1 MKCSSD
7 GHSSGAC
14 VGKFTLTEDRGGD
27 SGGLTH
33 LGNPLA
39 TLNDLKDDIPP
50 PDDDDSDGDLRQS
63 HRASGARVGDTQ
75 RHRTKR
81 EVMAEV
87 MAVSKAAR
95 AQKRMQ
101 NEDDENLLEDVD
113 SRFAGIVE
121 VRSSPVPCSL
131 VLLRV
136 PARLQ
141 VTLFG
146 RAA

>member
-14 VGKFTLTEDRGGD
+14 VGKFTLTEVQGGD

-50 PDDDDSDGDLRQS
+50 PDDDDSDGDLRQP
-63 HRASGARVGDTQ
+63 HRTSGARAGDTQ

-101 NEDDENLLEDVD
+101 NEDDENLLEAVD

-136 PARLQ
+136 PTRLQ

-146 RAA
+146 GAA